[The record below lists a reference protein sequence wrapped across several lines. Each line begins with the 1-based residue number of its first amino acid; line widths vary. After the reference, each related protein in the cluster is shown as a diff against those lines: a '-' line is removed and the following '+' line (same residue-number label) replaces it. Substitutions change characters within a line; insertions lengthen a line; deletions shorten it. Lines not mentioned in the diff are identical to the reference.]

1 MSKIAHLMEML
12 ITLQYKKLTTAS
24 ELADVLQVDKKTIYR
39 YINNL
44 SLANIPIHTKK
55 GRYGGFYID
64 EAFYMRPPKLN
75 FQELQSL
82 IAAEQVLEESKFP
95 LKKDLR
101 NSVSKIK
108 SICFNDNNE
117 LEKKLEGAKFNPYDF
132 IDSLKL
138 DKKIDKLN
146 KSMERGRTLLIEY
159 FNSNNLYEEN
169 IDPYNLVF
177 KDGDWFIIAYSHNED
192 KVKAYRVSR
201 IGKMDIT
208 NDIYIKPVTFSLD
221 EFLNNSWG
229 EFNGEKELVKIK
241 FSRKIAESI
250 RKIKWSNIQE
260 VESLEDRS
268 IILKFYADDL
278 EDIKTWILGFGAEA
292 EIIEPISLRLDINGE
307 IKKLLNMYK

>member
-117 LEKKLEGAKFNPYDF
+117 LEKKLEGAKFKPYDF

-146 KSMERGRTLLIEY
+146 NSMERGRTLRIEY

-169 IDPYNLVF
+169 IDPYNLIF

-241 FSRKIAESI
+241 FSRKVAESI
-250 RKIKWSNIQE
+250 KKIKWGNIQE